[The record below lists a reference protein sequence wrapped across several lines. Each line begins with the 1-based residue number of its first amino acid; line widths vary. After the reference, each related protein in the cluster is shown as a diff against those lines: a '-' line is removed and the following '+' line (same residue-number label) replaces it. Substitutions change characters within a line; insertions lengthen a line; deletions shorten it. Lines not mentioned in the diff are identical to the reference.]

1 MKNKKILSLIIISLL
16 LIIILTPTFAMA
28 SGPIDNPDAFDPSKT
43 SLSNTKATE
52 KVKVILNVIS
62 VVGIIVGVITLTIIG
77 VKYMLGSVQ
86 EKAEYK
92 KTMFSYL
99 IGAILLVSICTI
111 VQFIYRITNNTIGQV
126 TPSSGSKILVGNLI
140 LETK

>member
-1 MKNKKILSLIIISLL
+1 MKNKKILSLIVISLL
-16 LIIILTPTFAMA
+16 AIILIPTFVMA
-28 SGPIDNPDAFDPSKT
+28 SGPIDDPDSFDPSKT
-43 SLSNTKATE
+43 PSSNTKATE

-111 VQFIYRITNNTIGQV
+111 VQFIYRVTNNTIGQG
-126 TPSSGSKILVGNLI
+126 TLSDGSKILVGSLI

>member
-1 MKNKKILSLIIISLL
+1 MKNKKILIFIIMLLVFTISIHATVL
-16 LIIILTPTFAMA
+16 A
-28 SGPIDNPDAFDPSKT
+28 SGPLDDPDAFDPSKT
-43 SLSNTKATE
+43 SLSNTKVTE

-62 VVGIIVGVITLTIIG
+62 VIGIIAGVITLTIIG

-111 VQFIYRITNNTIGQV
+111 VQFIYRVTNNTIGQG
-126 TPSSGSKILVGNLI
+126 TPSSGGKGRLI
-140 LETK
+140 LEKK